1 MFRQHHLLNLGTF
14 SILSVAHAWENT
26 VAVKVQIVQSTSLEG
41 TVTFM
46 CPIFYSSIAQ
56 INADFKKIYIY
67 L

>member
-1 MFRQHHLLNLGTF
+1 MFCQHHLLNLGTF

-56 INADFKKIYIY
+56 INADFKKYIY